1 VTAAGR
7 PIALVLAAAIAV
19 LGFKNGG
26 YFPPMWSWLTFAFA
40 CVLLAAVI
48 LGVPP
53 RWSPLEVGM
62 VSALAALA
70 GWTLLSATW
79 SVDPTQSVRE
89 AERAL
94 VYLAVVAAILL
105 LGDARRV
112 RELAVAVFGAISV
125 VVSYA
130 LLDYLFSSHPGPE
143 GFEGFLLFRPIGYA
157 NALGILATMGALL
170 ALGLVDVD
178 DSRLLRCLGVAAL
191 VPLAATLVLTS
202 SRGAL
207 VTLAL
212 GFAVMLGVASQR
224 LHLTTSSLI
233 VMPAALLAAALSAHA
248 DLSTGTPFFRSH
260 RAEQLGIALIVLTVA
275 AGLSGL
281 LLRDAYSRRATVAA
295 VSVAAVCAVALVAF
309 AAASGKTPGYG
320 GPRSDY
326 WHVAQREWRSRPLT
340 GTGAGTFGTYWR
352 REGTA
357 QGAQDAH
364 NLYLETL
371 AELGVVGLALL
382 FVVLIPS
389 VIAVRSARHEP
400 LAPALLAAYAAY
412 LLHAGVDWDWEMP
425 VVTVAA
431 LACGAGL
438 LLAARVREPRP
449 VTHRVRIGLVGLS
462 AALLLVS
469 CVELFANDAITL

>member
-19 LGFKNGG
+19 LGFKSGG

-40 CVLLAAVI
+40 GVLLAGVA
-48 LGVPP
+48 LGTPR
-53 RWSPLEVGM
+53 RWSPLEVTI
-62 VSALAALA
+62 VAALAALA

-79 SVDPTQSVRE
+79 SVDPSQSVRE

-94 VYLAVVAAILL
+94 VYLAAVAAILL
-105 LGDARRV
+105 LGDSRRI
-112 RELAVAVFGAISV
+112 RELTVAVCGAISV

-157 NALGILATMGALL
+157 NALGILATIAALL
-170 ALGLVDVD
+170 ALGLVDAD
-178 DSRLLRCLGVAAL
+178 ESRLVRCLGAAAL

-207 VTLAL
+207 VALAL
-212 GFAVMLGVASQR
+212 GFAVMLDVASQR
-224 LHLTTSSLI
+224 LRLTTSSLI
-233 VMPAALLAAALSAHA
+233 VTPAPLLAAALSAHA
-248 DLSTGTPFFRSH
+248 DLLTGTPFFRSH
-260 RAEQLGIALIVLTVA
+260 RAEHLGIALIVLTVA
-275 AGLSGL
+275 AGFCGL
-281 LLRDAYSRRATVAA
+281 LLRNAYSRRAAVTA
-295 VSVAAVCAVALVAF
+295 VSVTAACSVALVAF
-309 AAASGKTPGYG
+309 AGASGRTPGYG

-326 WHVAQREWRSRPLT
+326 WHVAQREWQSRPLT

-382 FVVLIPS
+382 VAVLIPPL
-389 VIAVRSARHEP
+389 VAFRSARREP
-400 LAPALLAAYAAY
+400 LVPALLAAYAAY
-412 LLHAGVDWDWEMP
+412 LLHAAVDWDWEMP

-438 LLAARVREPRP
+438 LLAARVGEPRP
-449 VTHRVRIGLVGLS
+449 MTHLVRIGLAGLS

-469 CVELFANDAITL
+469 CVELFTNDAITL